1 MIIDTSMDDLQDS
14 LHCSVVFIFFLQN
27 TCVLTFIDYD
37 VLALC

>member
-14 LHCSVVFIFFLQN
+14 LHCSVFFFLQN